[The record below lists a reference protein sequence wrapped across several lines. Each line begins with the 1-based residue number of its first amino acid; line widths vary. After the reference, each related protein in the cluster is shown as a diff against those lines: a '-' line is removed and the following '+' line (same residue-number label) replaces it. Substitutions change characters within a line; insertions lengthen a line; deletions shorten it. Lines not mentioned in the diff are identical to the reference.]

1 MLLDVRMKIHCS
13 APFTTLRL
21 IRRANAAEILV
32 AIITP
37 KSTPF
42 VLVITQCVCI
52 SQSPQRRKQGGKGRS
67 VLSGSL
73 RASLRGTTVGARGGG
88 GSILLGAGP
97 SSGRATQRPVPSCRA
112 QRAALYPECQG
123 PASPGSLMIFWE
135 LCEEA

>member
-1 MLLDVRMKIHCS
+1 MDVRMKIHCS

-42 VLVITQCVCI
+42 VLVITQYVCI

-67 VLSGSL
+67 VLSGSA
-73 RASLRGTTVGARGGG
+73 ASLWGTTVGVRGGG
-88 GSILLGAGP
+88 GSVLLGAGP
-97 SSGRATQRPVPSCRA
+97 SSGRATLRPVPSCRA

>member
-42 VLVITQCVCI
+42 VLVITQYVCI

-67 VLSGSL
+67 VLSGSAACVL
-73 RASLRGTTVGARGGG
+73 AGNHCGGEGWWREHLAGGWALLWPGHSETGSFLQGSTCSSLPRMSRPSQPWKLNDFLGTV
-88 GSILLGAGP
+88 
-97 SSGRATQRPVPSCRA
+97 
-112 QRAALYPECQG
+112 
-123 PASPGSLMIFWE
+123 
-135 LCEEA
+135 